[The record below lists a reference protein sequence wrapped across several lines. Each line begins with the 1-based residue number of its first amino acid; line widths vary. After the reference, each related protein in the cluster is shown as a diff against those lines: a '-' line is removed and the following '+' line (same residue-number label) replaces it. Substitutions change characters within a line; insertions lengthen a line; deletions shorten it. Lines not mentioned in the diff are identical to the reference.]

1 MRIDLLFPRLPPAL
15 DGIGDYTA
23 QLAYHLA
30 AQEHAVRILTAAS
43 NAAPIARVDIV
54 RCFSM
59 EHRHDVLSAQNAV
72 CEAPPDW
79 LVVQYNPFAWGT
91 YGLNLFLPLLLWNV
105 KRTCPEVHIAVMF
118 HEDFVPVEHWRF
130 AVMTTY
136 QRLQFFALGALA
148 DGVFFS
154 IGPWAKQ
161 YASWFKG
168 TPVAHLPVGSNIPR
182 STATTVESRARWGLA
197 DAGPVVGV
205 FGTLHETR
213 LLSHIQP
220 AVACVRKAYS
230 AAHVLYVGPHGEV
243 LREALP
249 GVPIVDAGRCP
260 APDVAH
266 ALRAMDVHL
275 APFKD
280 GASTRRG
287 SMIAGL
293 NNGVPTVSTLGP
305 LTDDVLVRYQGAGYK
320 LAPVEHI
327 DAFAALARDVVAHPA
342 EQRRLSERAVAFHD
356 ALFDWCFIARRMS
369 HKLSH
374 WSTLSPTPHAYG
386 H

>member
-1 MRIDLLFPRLPPAL
+1 MMRIDLLFPALPPAF

-23 QLAYHLA
+23 QLSAHLSA
-30 AQEHAVRILTAAS
+30 AHVVRVLTAQP
-43 NAAPIARVDIV
+43 NAQAIPGVRVEP
-54 RCFSM
+54 CFSL
-59 EHRHDVLSAQNAV
+59 ERRSGVLQVLDSLDDQ
-72 CEAPPDW
+72 PPDW
-79 LVVQYNPFAWGT
+79 LVVQYNPFSWGT
-91 YGLNLFLPLLLWNV
+91 YGLNAHLPYLLWRI
-105 KRTCPEVHIAVMF
+105 KRTIPGVQIAVMF

-136 QRLQFFALGALA
+136 QRAQFMALGWLA

-154 IGPWAKQ
+154 IGPWANQ
-161 YASWFKG
+161 YSSWFKG

-182 STATTVESRARWGLA
+182 SMASPTESRTRWGLT

-213 LLSHIQP
+213 LLSHIQC
-220 AVACVRKAYS
+220 AVALIRQTYDAV
-230 AAHVLYVGPHGEV
+230 HVLYVGPHGDA
-243 LREALP
+243 LKDALP
-249 GVPIVDAGRCP
+249 DAPLVDAGRC
-260 APDVAH
+260 AAADVAQ
-266 ALRAMDVHL
+266 AFRAMDVHL

-320 LAPVEHI
+320 LAPVADAE
-327 DAFAALARDVVAHPA
+327 AFASLARDVVAYPE
-342 EQRRLSERAVAFHD
+342 EQRRLSAAATAFHD
-356 ALFDWCFIARRMS
+356 ALFDWRFVAQRMS
-369 HKLSH
+369 SKLSH
-374 WSTLSPTPHAYG
+374 WSTAVTASPSHG
-386 H
+386 R